1 MIFVIVLPFLGVFIY
16 LIAESKG
23 MAERNEA
30 RAIQSQQQFDG
41 YVQGV
46 AANSGSGSAAEIEKA
61 KGLLDSGAITQA
73 EFDAL
78 KQKAL
83 A

>member
-1 MIFVIVLPFLGVFIY
+1 
-16 LIAESKG
+16 

-30 RAIQSQQQFDG
+30 RAVQLGSSMFDG

-46 AANSGSGSAAEIEKA
+46 TANSGSGSAAEIEKA

-73 EFDAL
+73 EFDSPQAEGACL
-78 KQKAL
+78 TASETPSPGPFRRD
-83 A
+83 AA